1 MFYMLQEQLARFVI
15 SARYFILS
23 SNTSNLNVF
32 HLQDAECT
40 LTLSSRTFLS
50 TEDASAVMMRKYQRH
65 YSPRKEAPDRI
76 LKELEELHAILL
88 KFNTK
93 QLISPQQINLSDAT
107 RRWFSILSK
116 SGSTAS
122 AFPFYDKEKH
132 YYLFA
137 RICLFAVFWRIISYI
152 IDLQLRNRIIVE

>member
-93 QLISPQQINLSDAT
+93 QLISPQQINLSDA
-107 RRWFSILSK
+107 SDG
-116 SGSTAS
+116 GSQSFRNLAQLLQ
-122 AFPFYDKEKH
+122 
-132 YYLFA
+132 LFLFMTKKNII
-137 RICLFAVFWRIISYI
+137 ICLHVFVCLLFSGGLFLTLLIY
-152 IDLQLRNRIIVE
+152 N